1 MKHSIIF
8 HLYGINKLKYGFTW
22 RCDKEK
28 IMLSS
33 IRKKSIRAALN
44 NRLLIPIEQKYP
56 HLVLLQLY
64 NHYSTGMF
72 LKMTFCSTNTKKTIF
87 NKLKIF

>member
-1 MKHSIIF
+1 MDS
-8 HLYGINKLKYGFTW
+8 LG

-28 IMLSS
+28 IML
-33 IRKKSIRAALN
+33 RIRAALN

-72 LKMTFCSTNTKKTIF
+72 LKMTLDLFQKYKENNF
-87 NKLKIF
+87 